1 MIALVQALLLTVS
14 PSLMLNLSNS
24 DYWPSVAELIE
35 QCGVPNT
42 ENIWYAQ
49 IFVPIWNLLTA
60 SIVSECAG
68 LIYSIFYFFFRP
80 KGKESFSKWW
90 KRGYYGV
97 TILAFTAISSVV
109 CTMLLMVYFL
119 CYLMIPEEEMCK
131 SMEAVNKTGSVIAL
145 SAFLTN
151 ALYIA
156 SFIFFFFTTLIVFLF
171 A

>member
-14 PSLMLNLSNS
+14 PSLMLNLSSS
-24 DYWPSVAELIE
+24 DYWQSVAEHIE

-42 ENIWYAQ
+42 ENIWYFQ
-49 IFVPIWNLLTA
+49 IFIPIWNLLTA
-60 SIVSECAG
+60 SIVSECGG

-80 KGKESFSKWW
+80 KGKENFSKWW
-90 KRGYYGV
+90 NRGYYGV
-97 TILAFTAISSVV
+97 SILAFTAITSVV

-119 CYLMIPEEEMCK
+119 CYLMIPDQQICK
-131 SMEAVNKTGSVIAL
+131 TMEAIDKTGYPIAL

-156 SFIFFFFTTLIVFLF
+156 AFIFFFVTVLMVYLF